1 METRKKITENIAK
14 LIGDRLGSGWGYSA
28 NQLHCAEEI
37 YDKYIGTMI
46 TDLQKAVSLIKE
58 GTEVIN
64 QNEKAVE
71 QIIAQSHL
79 LIKQVGERI
88 KMAFYYEFDEL
99 IPSIMADKIDE
110 IVKEFTDK
118 KTE

>member
-1 METRKKITENIAK
+1 MSHREVTTEEIAK
-14 LIGDRLGSGWGYSA
+14 ILGDKLGSGWGYSA

-37 YDKYIGTMI
+37 YDKFIGTII
-46 TDLQKAVSLIKE
+46 TDLEHALSLLKE

-64 QNEKAVE
+64 QNEKAIE

-110 IVKEFTDK
+110 IIKEYTDNK
-118 KTE
+118 SE